1 MRRRSHSSRGVSM
14 LEVLT
19 AGIIGTLMALPI
31 LTLLFTSTH
40 ESMVSEDYMFAE
52 ALAHRHLAQAL
63 AQPLDGI
70 DERALPLETTF
81 KGLPAEDAVLGK
93 VFPEY
98 ARNLE
103 GDLAF
108 TGTLTVSKVEVGLYC
123 YEVALEWPTGPGS
136 SARRRYALIRF
147 RSRYDI
153 ALTSNFRLTKPGA
166 ASGGGTP

>member
-1 MRRRSHSSRGVSM
+1 M

-31 LTLLFTSTH
+31 LTLLFTSTR

-52 ALAHRHLAQAL
+52 ALAHRHLAEAL
-63 AQPLDGI
+63 AQPLDGL
-70 DERALPLETTF
+70 DERLPIETAF

-108 TGTLTVSKVEVGLYC
+108 TGTLTVSRVEAGLYC

-153 ALTSNFRLTKPGA
+153 ALTSNHRLTRPMA
-166 ASGGGTP
+166 PSGGATP